1 METLENPLWGD
12 DWPEIHALFDTL
24 QPGHSYL
31 NHGGFGNAPRTVLL
45 NQQQWQ
51 ARMNANATRFF
62 RRELAP
68 GMATAG
74 RAVAEFL
81 GAPAGDQVALV
92 TNVTTAMSLAVASVP
107 LAAGEEFLVTDHGY
121 ATSTWAAE
129 RRAREV
135 GASVVTAR
143 IPLTA
148 DAAEI
153 AEAVLSAVTP
163 RTQVALID
171 HITSSPAR
179 RFPVAELV
187 PALQERGVIVI
198 VDAAHAPG
206 MVPID
211 LASLNPDYW
220 GANLHKWGYAP
231 RSAGAFWAAPKWR
244 STLRNPIVS
253 WGEGEQFPVNLQE
266 IGTHDPTA
274 RLAAPNGIAFLR
286 ALGPDRVREHN
297 VKLVEYGQAALASAL
312 DIDPATLPGDA
323 GVSMR
328 LVPLPVPGDD
338 PRDLQAEIS
347 DRLGVEVA
355 VPKWNGRQ
363 LLRISANLYNAP
375 ADYDRL
381 AAGIRSVL

>member
-1 METLENPLWGD
+1 METLENPFWGD
-12 DWPEIHALFDTL
+12 DWTEIHALFDTL
-24 QPGHSYL
+24 QPGHAYL
-31 NHGGFGNAPRTVLL
+31 NHGGFGNSPRTVLL
-45 NQQQWQ
+45 HQQQWQ

-68 GMATAG
+68 GMATAS

-92 TNVTTAMSLAVASVP
+92 TNVTTATTIAVDSVP
-107 LAAGEEFLVTDHGY
+107 LAAGDEFLVTDHGY
-121 ATSTWAAE
+121 PTANWAVE
-129 RRAREV
+129 RRAREA
-135 GASVVTAR
+135 GASVVTAQ

-148 DAAEI
+148 DASEI
-153 AEAVLSAVTP
+153 AEIVLGAVTP
-163 RTQVALID
+163 RTKVALID
-171 HITSSPAR
+171 HVTSSTAR
-179 RFPVAELV
+179 RFPIEELV

-220 GANLHKWGYAP
+220 GGNLHKWGYAP

-244 STLRNPIVS
+244 ATLRNPIVS
-253 WGEGEQFPVNLQE
+253 WGEGGQFPVSLQE
-266 IGTHDPTA
+266 IGTHDPTS

-286 ALGPDRVREHN
+286 ALGPERVREHN
-297 VKLVEYGQAALASAL
+297 VKLAEYGQAALASAL

-328 LVPLPVPGDD
+328 LVPLPVAGDD

-355 VPKWNGRQ
+355 VPQWNGRH
-363 LLRISANLYNAP
+363 LLRISANIYNAP
-375 ADYDRL
+375 AEYDRL